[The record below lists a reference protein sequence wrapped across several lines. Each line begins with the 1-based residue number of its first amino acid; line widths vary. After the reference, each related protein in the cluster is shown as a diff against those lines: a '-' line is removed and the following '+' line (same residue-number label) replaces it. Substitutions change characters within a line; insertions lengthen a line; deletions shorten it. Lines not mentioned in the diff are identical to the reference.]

1 MGDLLITYY
10 SAGIVTIWSKGLRG
24 KFPLTNDLEHSVGVV
39 QVTPTLMWNTIE
51 ILKYLKHFKKFNF

>member
-24 KFPLTNDLEHSVGVV
+24 KFPQIAGDLDTSY
-39 QVTPTLMWNTIE
+39 T
-51 ILKYLKHFKKFNF
+51 KFNVEYY